1 MLKPDLEKKWEK
13 EIRKML
19 GILKDIDM
27 KLNHV
32 IERLKQTYNYL
43 NTIASIMN
51 SKH

>member
-1 MLKPDLEKKWEK
+1 MTRIKQYQDDK
-13 EIRKML
+13 RKIMN
-19 GILKDIDM
+19 ILKDMDM
-27 KLNHV
+27 KLNHL

>member
-1 MLKPDLEKKWEK
+1 MTKIKQYQDDR
-13 EIRKML
+13 RKIMN
-19 GILKDIDM
+19 ILKDMDM

-51 SKH
+51 SKY